1 MSGITDF
8 YDQRYQQTLTLAP
21 WYKQPAARTAIKV
34 VATVTIVALS
44 ILAAIS
50 ARSLA
55 APASSIGTTGA
66 QVFGQSGLIACTTLG
81 FASSAIFS
89 ILLIHFLRK
98 TIFFVSDYIQD
109 TQGFLYAIKDKEN
122 QIKAYLY
129 GTIHK
134 APARCILHP
143 QVSANLSECEKVFVE
158 CYDPKF
164 REALLAKST
173 AIDSKVAQLAEEKE
187 IPIEGF
193 ETLDEQMGYFLGFVI
208 ESFSGNH
215 SSQTRKRSG
224 TERLDRMT
232 VAWQLSDENLLMDAI
247 GDHSSLDNIAYAR
260 NVNWMPKISSALA
273 TSTKPLFIAVGSAH
287 LFNPAHSQQ
296 GLLGLFAQKGYHVE
310 KISLNETTS
319 TTYLN

>member
-129 GTIHK
+129 GTVHK
-134 APARCILHP
+134 APAHCTLHP
-143 QVSANLSECEKVFVE
+143 QVSAKLQECEKVLVE
-158 CYDPKF
+158 CADAMLIKKL
-164 REALLAKST
+164 ENTT
-173 AIDSKVAQLAEEKE
+173 AIDAKVIKLADQQS
-187 IPIEGF
+187 IPVEGF

-260 NVNWMPKISSALA
+260 NVNWMPKIISALA

-287 LFNPAHSQQ
+287 LFSPAHSQQ
-296 GLLGLFAQKGYHVE
+296 GLEGLFAAQGYKVE
-310 KISLNETTS
+310 KVLLNEPLS
-319 TTYLN
+319 P